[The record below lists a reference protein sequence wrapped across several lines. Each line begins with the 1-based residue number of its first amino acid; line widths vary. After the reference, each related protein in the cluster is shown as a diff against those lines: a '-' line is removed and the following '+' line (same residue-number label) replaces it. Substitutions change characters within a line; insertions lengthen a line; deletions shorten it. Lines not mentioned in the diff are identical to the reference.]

1 MIEVTSGEKD
11 GVLQDDEILI
21 KDKVESVEDN
31 RPASKKSRF
40 WRLRMEDGI
49 PNYILLIGMVIAM
62 LAVIWGAW
70 FVVGEIKLANSK
82 MTKISNLWYYGRGI
96 PETSE
101 NSVYAMLYS
110 AIQNNLPEGENTPH
124 RGARIRKDSYM
135 QEKVVNSG
143 DVNNVWHSEFIVD
156 IAKIRQSYKISVD
169 WPLDGMRAFS
179 NYYPEVSCL
188 SRDEV
193 IYEDFVCKELP
204 ERFPGEKSN
213 PARYLPHTVVNDET
227 GEEEYTV
234 RRFNNDLMVFMQTCG
249 DAQRAKEYK
258 AAASAWLDS
267 TELDLEKYDI
277 KYLEACSGGR

>member
-1 MIEVTSGEKD
+1 MVEKMMDNGEM
-11 GVLQDDEILI
+11 LSDDEILI
-21 KDKVESVEDN
+21 KDKVESVEHKQQMLK
-31 RPASKKSRF
+31 RQKF
-40 WRLRMEDGI
+40 WRLRNEDGT
-49 PNYILLIGMVIAM
+49 PNYILLGGTVIT
-62 LAVIWGAW
+62 LLVVIWAVW
-70 FVVGEIKLANSK
+70 FIMGEIKLANSRL
-82 MTKISNLWYYGRGI
+82 TKISNFWRYGSGMS
-96 PETSE
+96 ETSE
-101 NSVYAMLYS
+101 NSVYAMLYN
-110 AIQNNLPEGENTPH
+110 AIQINLPEGENPPH
-124 RGARIRKDSYM
+124 RGAKIREGSYK
-135 QEKVVNSG
+135 QEKVVDSN

-156 IAKIRQSYKISVD
+156 IAKLRQSYRISVD
-169 WPLDGMRAFS
+169 WPLGGKRVFS
-179 NYYPEVSCL
+179 NYYPEISCL
-188 SRDEV
+188 SGDEV
-193 IYEDFVCKELP
+193 IYEDFQCKELP